1 VGRTAEEQPAPPRTS
16 EFVRPESAALNLA
29 DRLDALAAAL
39 RDAGVPAER
48 SAALLASAATATMHA
63 VTIDALLP
71 RRRTARVYS

>member
-1 VGRTAEEQPAPPRTS
+1 VERPGEERSPPARTS
-16 EFVRPESAALNLA
+16 EPVRPESAALNLA

-71 RRRTARVYS
+71 RRGPARVYS

>member
-1 VGRTAEEQPAPPRTS
+1 
-16 EFVRPESAALNLA
+16 VRPESAALNLA

-48 SAALLASAATATMHA
+48 SATLLASAATATMHA

-71 RRRTARVYS
+71 RRRPARLAA